1 MEPLINQPIQVDLRS
16 IRFEGSSTRLIGL
29 FNQPAAGCLIVLDDA
44 YLGDP
49 PINAT
54 NLNILQLSNLDQIDL
69 DAIPIAPDPLIFGKE
84 PEHDWCYFFQKADLA
99 RQKQEWIEISTLM
112 DEAFASGLDA
122 RYSLEYL
129 PLLEAQYH
137 LQDWDGYLET
147 SQKILFRNTGFENF
161 LCTQWERIGSE
172 AGTPPPPEVVTEMN
186 ALQDCGLNKD

>member
-1 MEPLINQPIQVDLRS
+1 MEPLINQTIQVDLRS

-99 RQKQEWIEISTLM
+99 RQKQKWSEVTTLM
-112 DEAFASGLDA
+112 DEAFTSGLDA

-129 PLLEAQYH
+129 PLLEAQYY

-147 SQKILFRNTGFENF
+147 SQKILTRNSGFENF
-161 LCTQWERIGSE
+161 LCTQWERIESE
-172 AGTPPPPEVVTEMN
+172 AGTPPPPDVVTEMN